1 MMLPLFISAEC
12 FVHMAPTLLFKPKD
26 NLTVDQLSK
35 TVDQKKK
42 CLITN
47 VELTEI
53 PRFSKPEGFMAA
65 DKGLEFFLDIVF

>member
-1 MMLPLFISAEC
+1 MMLPLVTSAEC

-35 TVDQKKK
+35 TVDLKKK

-47 VELTEI
+47 VELTSSAEI
-53 PRFSKPEGFMAA
+53 LRFSKLESFMAA
-65 DKGLEFFLDIVF
+65 DKGL